1 MILSMFSIPLISL
14 CFPGFSLD
22 RLISFAKDLYRISLI
37 KVDFPEPETPVTQTN
52 CPKGIRTL
60 IFFRLFSFAPII
72 SMYFLLLFLL
82 CFGTNIFFFP
92 LKYCP
97 VIDSGT
103 NLISSAVPCATTFP
117 PCTPAPG
124 PISII

>member
-1 MILSMFSIPLISL
+1 MFSIPLISL
-14 CFPGFSLD
+14 CFPGFSLE

-72 SMYFLLLFLL
+72 SMYFLLLFLIYSSYIFMYMFWLFFSFLYSLRPLLYFLFFL
-82 CFGTNIFFFP
+82 CFLFFYLVFISFT
-92 LKYCP
+92 L
-97 VIDSGT
+97 SL
-103 NLISSAVPCATTFP
+103 NLSFC
-117 PCTPAPG
+117 
-124 PISII
+124 